1 VIPASDLIAY
11 LTITAVLALATGWA
25 VGYRTRPEP
34 SRTWA
39 CARCDD
45 AALRAEAVRFN
56 AVIAG
61 LDLDLPNQE
70 QQ

>member
-1 VIPASDLIAY
+1 MITAFDLVAY

-34 SRTWA
+34 RRTWA

-61 LDLDLPNQE
+61 LDLDLPDQE